1 MWDSEA
7 LVRTAG
13 EFDFLKLDD
22 ELDEEGAGG
31 AATLPDLPEGKPKLS
46 LSLSSESELGS

>member
-1 MWDSEA
+1 
-7 LVRTAG
+7 VRTAG

-31 AATLPDLPEGKPKLS
+31 AATDLPPDGKPKLS